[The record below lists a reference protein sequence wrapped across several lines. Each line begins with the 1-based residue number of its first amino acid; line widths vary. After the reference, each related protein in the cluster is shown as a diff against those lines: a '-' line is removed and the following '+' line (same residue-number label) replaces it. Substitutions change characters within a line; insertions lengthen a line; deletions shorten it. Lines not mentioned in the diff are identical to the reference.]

1 MLNDNTT
8 QNTITYIQKL
18 LASNEIEKA
27 LHYIDRKGDRT
38 PEWRNALGV
47 CLMRLGETEKA
58 VNILR
63 ELVFQHYLSI
73 PRGTP
78 PLYQAN
84 YATALLMKRYN
95 QMAIEIIKTLPP
107 SDHPYIAQLH
117 DAVAQWKKNL
127 PLLRRFLSKLGLYP
141 NTRIVLNFPP
151 GQL

>member
-1 MLNDNTT
+1 MLNNKTSQD
-8 QNTITYIQKL
+8 TITYIRNL
-18 LASNEIEKA
+18 FAADEIEKA
-27 LHYIDRKGDRT
+27 FHHIGKKGERT
-38 PEWRNALGV
+38 PELRNALGV

-63 ELVFQHYLSI
+63 ELVFQKYLSI

-84 YATALLMKRYN
+84 YATALLMKHYN
-95 QMAIEIIKTLPP
+95 QMAIEIIKTLSP

-117 DAVAQWKKNL
+117 DAVAQWRKNL
-127 PLLRRFLSKLGLYP
+127 PLHRKFLSKLGLYP

-151 GQL
+151 GQI

>member
-1 MLNDNTT
+1 MLNKNTS
-8 QNTITYIQKL
+8 QETITYIQTL
-18 LASNEIEKA
+18 LASNEIDKA

-38 PEWRNALGV
+38 PELRNALGV

-63 ELVFQHYLSI
+63 ELVFQKYLSI

-95 QMAIEIIKTLPP
+95 QMAIEIIETLSP

-117 DAVAQWKKNL
+117 DTIAQWRNNL
-127 PLLRRFLSKLGLYP
+127 PLHRKFLSKLGLYP
-141 NTRIVLNFPP
+141 NARIVLNFPP

>member
-1 MLNDNTT
+1 MLNNKTSQD
-8 QNTITYIQKL
+8 TITYIQKL

-27 LHYIDRKGDRT
+27 FHYIDRKGDRT
-38 PEWRNALGV
+38 PELRNALGV

-63 ELVFQHYLSI
+63 ELVFQKYLSI

-78 PLYQAN
+78 PLFQAN

-95 QMAIEIIKTLPP
+95 QMGIEIIKTLSP
-107 SDHPYIAQLH
+107 SGHPYIAQLH
-117 DAVAQWKKNL
+117 DAVAQWRKDL
-127 PLLRRFLSKLGLYP
+127 PLYRKFLSKLGLYP

-151 GQL
+151 GQI